1 MNLAIIP
8 ARSGSKRIKNKNI
21 KTFFSKPV
29 ISYSIL
35 AAKKSKLFKYVIV
48 STDSPRIAKISK
60 KIGTSVFFLRP
71 KKISKDIS
79 TTQEV
84 INHSINWFKKKN
96 INFKYVCCI
105 YPVAPLLTPVFLKKS
120 FKKLKKENRDFL
132 LSAIEYSSPI
142 QRALYIKNGQIHF
155 EKPKFYNKSSVKI
168 KKKLLR
174 CRAILLGNK

>member
-60 KIGTSVFFLRP
+60 KIGASVFFLRP

-84 INHSINWFKKKN
+84 INHSINWFKKKKYKFQICLLYLSSSTI
-96 INFKYVCCI
+96 INSCF
-105 YPVAPLLTPVFLKKS
+105 
-120 FKKLKKENRDFL
+120 FKK
-132 LSAIEYSSPI
+132 II
-142 QRALYIKNGQIHF
+142 
-155 EKPKFYNKSSVKI
+155 
-168 KKKLLR
+168 
-174 CRAILLGNK
+174 

>member
-48 STDSPRIAKISK
+48 STDPKNCKNFQKDWCIS
-60 KIGTSVFFLRP
+60 FFLRP

-84 INHSINWFKKKN
+84 INHSINWFAKKK
-96 INFKYVCCI
+96 I
-105 YPVAPLLTPVFLKKS
+105 
-120 FKKLKKENRDFL
+120 
-132 LSAIEYSSPI
+132 
-142 QRALYIKNGQIHF
+142 
-155 EKPKFYNKSSVKI
+155 
-168 KKKLLR
+168 
-174 CRAILLGNK
+174 